1 MLIFIGY
8 TAVYTLWMGK
18 QQPAKQA
25 AQQNQNE
32 VDGKKADQ
40 EKPAADAGNANA
52 GNNEQPAEKPVVAA
66 DQPAARAG
74 QVAEGVAPAEPEAEL
89 ERFTLGSADPDESK
103 NPYRLLVIATNEGAA
118 IESVELSSSKYR
130 DLEMRGGYLGHLDL
144 QDAAGGVQVNVVG
157 PGTPA
162 AIAGLQPGDMLLEFA
177 GQPIADSDAFTKL
190 LEEKTEPGQKVEL
203 KFSRGGQN
211 QTVEVDACALSA
223 RRSSGRSFC
232 PRENKFRN
240 R

>member
-1 MLIFIGY
+1 IVCSMLIFIGY

-40 EKPAADAGNANA
+40 EKPAADAG
-52 GNNEQPAEKPVVAA
+52 
-66 DQPAARAG
+66 

-89 ERFTLGSADPDESK
+89 ERFTLGSADPDETK

-177 GQPIADSDAFTKL
+177 GQ
-190 LEEKTEPGQKVEL
+190 
-203 KFSRGGQN
+203 
-211 QTVEVDACALSA
+211 
-223 RRSSGRSFC
+223 
-232 PRENKFRN
+232 
-240 R
+240 